1 MRQPISTPNAPQ
13 AIGAYSQA
21 IRAGDWLYISGQL
34 GLDPASGL
42 LTEGFE
48 AQCHRMFQNLQA
60 IAEAAGAG
68 LHQAVKLTVFLV
80 DLADFAQLN
89 TIMAHYVP
97 KPFPARAAVQVAALP
112 KGAAV
117 EADAVLY
124 LGQ

>member
-1 MRQPISTPNAPQ
+1 MKRTIHTANAPA

-21 IRAGDWLYISGQL
+21 VQAGDFLYISGQL
-34 GLDPASGL
+34 GLDPATMAL
-42 LTEGFE
+42 EEGFE
-48 AQCHRMFQNLQA
+48 AQCHRMFQNLKA

-68 LHQAVKLTVFLV
+68 LDRAVKLTIYLT

-97 KPFPARAAVQVAALP
+97 EPFPSRAAVQVAALP
-112 KGAAV
+112 KGGLV
-117 EADAVLY
+117 EADAILY

>member
-1 MRQPISTPNAPQ
+1 MKRTIHTANAPA

-21 IRAGDWLYISGQL
+21 VQAGDFLYISGQL
-34 GLDPASGL
+34 GLDPATKAL
-42 LTEGFE
+42 EEGFE
-48 AQCHRMFQNLQA
+48 AQCHRMFQNLKA

-68 LHQAVKLTVFLV
+68 LDRAVKLTIYLT

-97 KPFPARAAVQVAALP
+97 EPFPARAAVQVAALP
-112 KGAAV
+112 KGGLV
-117 EADAVLY
+117 EADAILY